1 MQSSGASASESL
13 CSCSNKRYDQT
24 RMSEQPKKS
33 DRTPPSAGH
42 SGALSQPSLNQ
53 TPSTHEETVTVA
65 CTMPQSALDD
75 SEAKPLDFDRVYR
88 EQRQRVFSAVRH
100 VLGPTDEIE
109 DVTQQAFLE
118 IYRSLPR
125 FEGRSRVSTFVYRI
139 AVNVAL
145 QHIRRKKRWRWLSLG
160 ATGDE
165 ASRVPSGTSQESR
178 LVDRGA
184 LEVVYDAVDKLS
196 EKKRAVWTLHELEGL
211 EPKAIADVL
220 EVPVNTVRSRL
231 IAARKDVMARLRA
244 RGVVE

>member
-1 MQSSGASASESL
+1 MSQSSL
-13 CSCSNKRYDQT
+13 T
-24 RMSEQPKKS
+24 RTQ
-33 DRTPPSAGH
+33 
-42 SGALSQPSLNQ
+42 
-53 TPSTHEETVTVA
+53 STHEETVTVA
-65 CTMPQSALDD
+65 CTMPQRALDD
-75 SEAKPLDFDRVYR
+75 SETKPLDFDSVYR
-88 EQRQRVFSAVRH
+88 DHRQRVLSAVRH
-100 VLGPTDEIE
+100 VLGPNDEIE

-160 ATGDE
+160 MTGDE
-165 ASRVPSGTSQESR
+165 ASRVPSGMSQESR
-178 LVDRGA
+178 LADRGA